1 MKTNC
6 SRCNGDD
13 PSCYVC
19 QDRQIAEDIA
29 QLEYA
34 FEMHEKCC
42 EHLQLDP
49 DHASQGDTLLE
60 AICKLEKDNAFF
72 NEAAKAAT
80 HSLLIGNER
89 LRETLNNQLLRSA
102 LREQDFD
109 TIRSIIAKGGT
120 ASDVLKFLD
129 TPMA

>member
-1 MKTNC
+1 MKNNC

-34 FEMHEKCC
+34 SEMHKMCC
-42 EHLQLDP
+42 EHLNLDP
-49 DHASQGDTLLE
+49 DNDSQGDTLLE
-60 AICKLEKDNAFF
+60 GICKLEKDRDEWRE
-72 NEAAKAAT
+72 EAD
-80 HSLLIGNER
+80 
-89 LRETLNNQLLRSA
+89 LREKSLDVKLSKELLRSA

-109 TIRSIIAKGGT
+109 EIRSIIAKGGT
-120 ASDVLKFLD
+120 AADILKFLD
-129 TPMA
+129 TPNA

>member
-19 QDRQIAEDIA
+19 QDRRIDDGIA

-42 EHLQLDP
+42 EHLNLDP
-49 DHASQGDTLLE
+49 DNTSEGDMLLE
-60 AICKLEKDNAFF
+60 AICRLEKDRDEWRE
-72 NEAAKAAT
+72 EAD
-80 HSLLIGNER
+80 
-89 LRETLNNQLLRSA
+89 LREKSLDLKLSKELLRSA
-102 LREQDFD
+102 LRDQDFD
-109 TIRSIIAKGGT
+109 EIRSIITKGGT

-129 TPMA
+129 TLMP